1 MPNNTDN
8 RTPNSNVRNPDVEN
22 QNAKQGQQRQAD
34 YETERKNA
42 RQSTGND
49 VDNDNNR
56 VNQRNRVS
64 DQDADNPRGSQNA
77 DRGNKQP

>member
-1 MPNNTDN
+1 MPNNPTN
-8 RTPNSNVRNPDVEN
+8 RDPNTNVQNPKDEH
-22 QNAKQGQQRQAD
+22 QSAKQGQQRQAQ

-42 RQSTGND
+42 RQGDGNS

-64 DQDADNPRGSQNA
+64 DHDADNPRS
-77 DRGNKQP
+77 NKNN